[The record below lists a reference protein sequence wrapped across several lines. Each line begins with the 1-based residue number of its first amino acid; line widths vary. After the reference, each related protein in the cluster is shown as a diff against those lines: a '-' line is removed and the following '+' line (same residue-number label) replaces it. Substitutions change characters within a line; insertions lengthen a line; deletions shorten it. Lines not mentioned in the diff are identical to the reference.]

1 MSQQYM
7 RVHEDGSLT
16 KTSPPC
22 GLIKTDKDDKKRKS
36 PLPGFIILET
46 LPQKDK

>member
-1 MSQQYM
+1 M

-16 KTSPPC
+16 KTKPPC
-22 GLIKTDKDDKKRKS
+22 GLTKRHANDKKSKS

-46 LPQKDK
+46 LPPKDK